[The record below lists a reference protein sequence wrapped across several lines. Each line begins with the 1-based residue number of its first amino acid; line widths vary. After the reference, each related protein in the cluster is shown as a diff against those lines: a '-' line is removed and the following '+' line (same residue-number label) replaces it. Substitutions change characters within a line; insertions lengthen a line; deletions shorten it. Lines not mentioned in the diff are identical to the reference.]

1 MDKAQIISQ
10 LKAIKP
16 ELVKNYA
23 IKNIGLYGSYTKN
36 SYHPDSDIDILI
48 ELGKPLGWNFF
59 DIQIKLESIFNKKI
73 DLVTK
78 NSLHKELKENILKEV
93 IFI

>member
-1 MDKAQIISQ
+1 MDKAHIISQ

-23 IKNIGLYGSYTKN
+23 IKNIGLYGSYIKN
-36 SYHPDSDIDILI
+36 SYNSDSDIDILI

-59 DIQIKLESIFNKKI
+59 DIQFKLEGLFNKRI

-78 NSLHKELKENILKEV
+78 KSLRKELKENILKEV
-93 IFI
+93 VFV